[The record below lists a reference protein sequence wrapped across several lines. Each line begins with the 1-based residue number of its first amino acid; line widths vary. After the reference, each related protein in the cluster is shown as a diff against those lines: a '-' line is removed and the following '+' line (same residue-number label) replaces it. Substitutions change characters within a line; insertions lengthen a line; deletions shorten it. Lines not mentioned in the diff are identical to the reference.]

1 MAYQMVTAH
10 VSRLKKWAS
19 LKANMILNMI
29 DTVFWFALFII
40 SILGASAS
48 RSTASKALG
57 AIVVLLAIVLW

>member
-1 MAYQMVTAH
+1 MVTAH